1 MTDSACADVVER
13 GAKAAPTHAEMAKSI
28 RFQRRRQHQGESR

>member
-1 MTDSACADVVER
+1 MTDSSCADVIER
-13 GAKAAPTHAEMAKSI
+13 GAEAAPTHAEMANAI